1 MLVDWRVPDSVVT
14 LHVGYW
20 RGILISCLVQQ
31 HQLLLI
37 GLNALRVGAQVVNA
51 TKGLTFSDT
60 PEFAA
65 DLLAPSS
72 GQPEQYRA
80 DSQSTTYDAA
90 HVGE

>member
-1 MLVDWRVPDSVVT
+1 M
-14 LHVGYW
+14 
-20 RGILISCLVQQ
+20 
-31 HQLLLI
+31 
-37 GLNALRVGAQVVNA
+37 NA

-60 PEFAA
+60 PEFENE
-65 DLLAPSS
+65 LLAPSS